1 MKKNDLIPQ
10 YLRDEFRSLVRVKAT
25 YTTEEINQVKRD
37 YEDVREQLR
46 QLKEAEKYG
55 AIPEE
60 EAAITNLT
68 LLVMKYIIDET
79 ISDIM
84 RYLQEQLETAKE
96 EMREL
101 ERGS

>member
-10 YLRDEFRSLVRVKAT
+10 YLQDELRSLVRVKAI
-25 YTTEEINQVKRD
+25 YTTEDINQVKRD
-37 YEDVREQLR
+37 YEHVREQLK
-46 QLKEAEKYG
+46 QLKEAEKHG

-84 RYLQEQLETAKE
+84 RYLQEQLEAAKE